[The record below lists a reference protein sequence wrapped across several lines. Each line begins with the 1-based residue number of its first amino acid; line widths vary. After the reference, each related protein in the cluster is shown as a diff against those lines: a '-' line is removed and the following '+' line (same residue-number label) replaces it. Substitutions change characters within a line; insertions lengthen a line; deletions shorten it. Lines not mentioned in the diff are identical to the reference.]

1 MKFTIA
7 AITLCFLLAYSS
19 SYAQTGAT
27 DINSYRDL
35 FSKPQ
40 LFDLNEQQENHHFHI
55 KLPDD
60 GILDI
65 DFQRLSDW
73 GARNHLN
80 DLAAMANIQVQ
91 HLKDSFQH
99 DYSSKLIAVNIPVAQ
114 DIISIRYEEDATQ
127 RNQLAYRN
135 GSYYQLKSGFD
146 TIRIIKNTGVRL
158 KPGIDSGIVQ
168 IRYNFILKDLNDLDK
183 LVQNPATLEHI
194 GNELDAVIAE
204 KRKKWKNED
213 ADQYQL
219 TLDYDKSREKPM
231 EIISD
236 KENATPFLNRKILL
250 YSAFGAAIFK
260 NSIAPF
266 IEGTLAYRLP
276 PLRKS
281 ERFIG
286 LNYYYFPQFNSD
298 FSLNRN
304 YVALNLEY
312 GIFGTQKRGSGFM
325 QQKTSVA
332 IGIMFDNFKK
342 EEKLLNFALN
352 YGVTRNFTI
361 SMGGGWNLKTYNS
374 GNSRGIFYVN
384 FKFNL

>member
-19 SYAQTGAT
+19 SYAQTGST

-65 DFQRLSDW
+65 DFRRLSDW

-80 DLAAMANIQVQ
+80 DLAVMANIQVQ

-99 DYSSKLIAVNIPVAQ
+99 DYSNKLIAINIPVAQ

-135 GSYYQLKSGFD
+135 GSYYQMKSGFD

-183 LVQNPATLEHI
+183 LVQNPAILEQI
-194 GNELDAVIAE
+194 GNELDLVIAD

-219 TLDYDKSREKPM
+219 TLDYDKSRKKPM
-231 EIISD
+231 EIVSD
-236 KENATPFLNRKILL
+236 KENATPFLNRKILI
-250 YSAFGAAIFK
+250 YSAFGAAVFK

-266 IEGTLAYRLP
+266 VEGTLAYRLP

-298 FSLNRN
+298 FSLSRN
-304 YVALNLEY
+304 YCAINLEY
-312 GIFGTQKRGSGFM
+312 GLFGSGKRGTGLM

-332 IGIMFDNFKK
+332 IGIMFDNFEG
-342 EEKLLNFALN
+342 EEKLLNMALN
-352 YGVTRNFTI
+352 YGVTRNLTV
-361 SMGGGWNLKTYNS
+361 SLGGSWNLKTYNS
-374 GNSRGIFYVN
+374 GNSRGVFYVN